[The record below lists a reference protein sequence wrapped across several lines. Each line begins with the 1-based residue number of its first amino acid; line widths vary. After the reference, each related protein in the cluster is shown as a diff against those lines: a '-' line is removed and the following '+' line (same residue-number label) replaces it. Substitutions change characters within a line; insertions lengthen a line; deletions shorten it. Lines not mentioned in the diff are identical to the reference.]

1 MMKRAPLI
9 TRGLLLLGAALAV
22 ASVSSASAGRL
33 SPSLLTKAR
42 ANDNTPT
49 GVIVRFSVANT
60 AQGRDL
66 FKNLRS
72 QLQQSLSKLGPA
84 AGFVNEALKK
94 NGTQLWL
101 DQSIYIKISP
111 VQARVLATLPIV
123 DEIFENF
130 NVQIPRAVALSAASA
145 PSGTPYQL
153 SAIGAKQAQAA
164 GFKGQGIRIGHLD
177 TGIDPNSPEYKGKIA
192 AYAEFNGDGDQIQ
205 SSPHDSA
212 QHGTHT
218 AGLLVGNTVG
228 VAPDAKLISALVLPD
243 GSGTFAQVI
252 AGMQWVLDPD
262 NNASTNDGAN
272 VVSMSLGLPGTYQE
286 FVQPVKNMLKAGVVP
301 VFAIG
306 NFGPNAAS
314 TGSPGN
320 IPDVIGVG
328 AVDQNGQV
336 ASFSS
341 RGPVAW
347 TGAYN
352 GTFVKPDV
360 VAPGV
365 AITSSFPG
373 GGYGSLSGSSQAAPI
388 AAGAVAVML
397 SAKPGSS
404 VDAIKNALFQSA
416 SNNGQKNNNTGYGE
430 INLPAALGKLGVNV
444 SAPAP
449 QPAPQPTPQP
459 APTPA
464 PQPAPTPQPT
474 PQPAPTPT
482 PTPPANNGSTG
493 SNAPNAS
500 NTVPPV
506 GGYVFCAP
514 EGGSCDFKG
523 VRQAAFG
530 ANGRYLSGTATDGF
544 KCTVAEWG
552 SDPVPGVR
560 KACFIKPADNAS
572 APAPAQP
579 KPSQPAPAQPAPSAG
594 KKPTVLLVDDD
605 GGQAAGVTA
614 ALRDPVKANA
624 AQGGA
629 FVWTVSSQG
638 AVPLSELKK
647 YDIVLWLTGEQYD
660 NTLTNQDQ
668 QNLQNYLSGGGRLI
682 VSGQDVGYDIGDS
695 AFYRNTLRSQLIA
708 DSSGTTKIVTSGA
721 FGNSTFTL
729 NADGSAKDQYYPDV
743 IANLNGGDVAGF
755 WGSAGARAGS
765 IQAQSVRS
773 DGNRSRA
780 QNKASNP
787 RGLVERVDSNTLRQ
801 FIAQASSG
809 KTVKQPSIR
818 AQSAGEEAGAIVLN
832 DAGSYRTINMGF
844 GLEGLN
850 PQQRAELVKKSFE
863 WLMR

>member
-1 MMKRAPLI
+1 MTKRAFMMK
-9 TRGLLLLGAALAV
+9 RGLLLLGAALAV
-22 ASVSSASAGRL
+22 ASVDSASAGRL

-42 ANDNTPT
+42 AGDNTPT

-72 QLQQSLSKLGPA
+72 QLQQSLAKLGPA
-84 AGFVNEALKK
+84 AGFVNEAMKK
-94 NGTQLWL
+94 NGVQLWL
-101 DQSIYIKISP
+101 DQSIYLKLSP

-130 NVQIPRAVALSAASA
+130 KVNIPKAVALSAASA
-145 PSGTPYQL
+145 PTGTPYQL
-153 SAIGAKQAQAA
+153 SAIGAKAAHAA

-192 AYAEFNGDGDQIQ
+192 AYAEFNGDGDKIQ

-212 QHGTHT
+212 EHGTHT

-228 VAPDAKLISALVLPD
+228 VAPDAKLISALVLPN

-262 NNASTNDGAN
+262 NNADTNDGAN

-286 FVQPVKNMLKAGVVP
+286 FVVPVQNMLKAGVVP

-306 NFGPNAAS
+306 NFGPSAAS

-341 RGPVAW
+341 RGPVVW

-388 AAGAVAVML
+388 TAGAVAVML
-397 SAKPGSS
+397 GAKPGSS
-404 VDAIKNALFQSA
+404 VDAIKNALFSSA

-430 INLPAALGKLGVNV
+430 INLPGALGKLGVNV

-449 QPAPQPTPQP
+449 A
-459 APTPA
+459 PA
-464 PQPAPTPQPT
+464 PQPAPAPKPAPAPQ
-474 PQPAPTPT
+474 PTPT
-482 PTPPANNGSTG
+482 PTPPANNGNTNN
-493 SNAPNAS
+493 SNTPNAS

-560 KACFIKPADNAS
+560 KACFLKPADTSS
-572 APAPAQP
+572 APAPQPAPAQP
-579 KPSQPAPAQPAPSAG
+579 APSQPAPAPQPAPSAG

-614 ALRDPVKANA
+614 ALRDPVKASA

-638 AVPLSELKK
+638 APPLSELKK
-647 YDIVLWLTGEQYD
+647 YDIVLWLTGEQYQ
-660 NTLTNQDQ
+660 NTLTDQDQ

-695 AFYRNTLRSQLIA
+695 AFYRNTLRSQLVA

-721 FGNSTFTL
+721 LGNSTLTL
-729 NADGSAKDQYYPDV
+729 NADGSARDQYYPDV

-780 QNKASNP
+780 QSKASNP
-787 RGLVERVDSNTLRQ
+787 RGLVERVSSNTLRQ
-801 FIAQASSG
+801 FIAQANSG
-809 KTVKQPSIR
+809 KTVRQPNIR

-850 PQQRAELVKKSFE
+850 PQQRAELVKKSFD

>member
-1 MMKRAPLI
+1 MIKRPLLQRSI
-9 TRGLLLLGAALAV
+9 LLLGAALSLAGL
-22 ASVSSASAGRL
+22 SQASAGRL

-42 ANDNTPT
+42 AGDNTPI
-49 GVIVRFSVANT
+49 GVIVRFQVANT
-60 AQGRDL
+60 PQGRDL
-66 FKNLRS
+66 FKNLRG
-72 QLQQSLSKLGPA
+72 QLQTSLNKLGPA
-84 AGFVNEALKK
+84 AGFVNAAINK
-94 NGTQLWL
+94 NGVQLWL
-101 DQSIYIKISP
+101 DQSIFVQLSP

-130 NVQIPRAVALSAASA
+130 KVQLPKAYALSAASA

-153 SAIGAKQAQAA
+153 EAIGAKQAQAA
-164 GFKGQGIRIGHLD
+164 GFKGQGVRIGHLD
-177 TGIDPNSPEYKGKIA
+177 TGIDPNSPEYKGKILN
-192 AYAEFNGDGDQIQ
+192 YAEFNGDGDKIQ

-262 NNASTNDGAN
+262 NNADTNDGAN

-306 NFGPNAAS
+306 NFGPSAGS

-347 TGAYN
+347 TGEYN
-352 GTFVKPDV
+352 GTFTKPDIA
-360 VAPGV
+360 APGV

-397 SAKPGSS
+397 GAKPGTS
-404 VDAIKNALFQSA
+404 VDAIKNALYQSA
-416 SNNGQKNNNTGYGE
+416 SNNGQKNNNTGYGQ
-430 INLPAALGKLGVNV
+430 INLPGALSKLGVNV
-444 SAPAP
+444 TAAPAP
-449 QPAPQPTPQP
+449 QPAPKPAP

-464 PQPAPTPQPT
+464 PQPAPAPK
-474 PQPAPTPT
+474 PQPAPPKDSGNSGNVPT
-482 PTPPANNGSTG
+482 
-493 SNAPNAS
+493 PNAS

-514 EGGSCDFKG
+514 EGGTCDFKG
-523 VRQAAFG
+523 ERQAAFG
-530 ANGRYLSGTATDGF
+530 ANGRYVAGTATDGF

-552 SDPVPGVR
+552 SDPVPTVR
-560 KACFIKPADNAS
+560 KACFIKPAEGGS
-572 APAPAQP
+572 GQAPAPQPAP
-579 KPSQPAPAQPAPSAG
+579 KPSQPAPAPQPAPSAS
-594 KKPTVLLVDDD
+594 KKPSVLLVDDD
-605 GGQAAGVTA
+605 GGQSAGVTG
-614 ALRDPVKANA
+614 ALRDAVKASA
-624 AQGGA
+624 APGGA
-629 FVWTVSSQG
+629 FGWSVASQG
-638 AVPLSELKK
+638 AVPLSEMQK
-647 YDIVLWLTGEQYD
+647 YDIVLWLTGDQYD
-660 NTLTNQDQ
+660 NTLTAADQ

-682 VSGQDVGYDIGDS
+682 VSGQDVGYDIGDTD
-695 AFYRNTLRSQLIA
+695 FYRNTLKTQFVA
-708 DSSGTTKIVTSGA
+708 DSSGTTKVATTGPLG
-721 FGNSTFTL
+721 GNTYIL
-729 NADGSAKDQYYPDV
+729 NADGSAKNQLYPDV
-743 IANLNGGDVAGF
+743 IADIGNSAVDGY
-755 WGSAGARAGS
+755 WGNVGAKAGS

-773 DGNRSRA
+773 DSNKRRA
-780 QNKASNP
+780 QDKAAKP
-787 RGLVERVDSNTLRQ
+787 RGLIEQVTGNTLRQ
-801 FIAQASSG
+801 FIAQAAGG
-809 KTVKQPSIR
+809 KAVKQPKVR
-818 AQSAGEEAGAIVLN
+818 AQSAGQDAGAIVFN
-832 DAGSYRTINMGF
+832 DAGRYRTINMGF

-850 PQQRAELVKKSFE
+850 PSSRAAMIKASFD